1 MIDSKSSLNLFH
13 GVKSC
18 KVSRQAKRHNHTDV
32 GIMIIVEQLLLGVSA
47 LYVGARTI
55 HSDVDLQQ
63 IKICYL
69 NLAPTAVTLSWW

>member
-1 MIDSKSSLNLFH
+1 
-13 GVKSC
+13 
-18 KVSRQAKRHNHTDV
+18 V

-69 NLAPTAVTLSWW
+69 NLGLPLIISLVIFPKIKSSK